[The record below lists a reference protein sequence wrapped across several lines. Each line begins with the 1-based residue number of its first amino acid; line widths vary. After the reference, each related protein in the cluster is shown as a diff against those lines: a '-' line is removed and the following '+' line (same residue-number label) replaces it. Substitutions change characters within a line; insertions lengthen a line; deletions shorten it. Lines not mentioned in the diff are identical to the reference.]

1 MVADAFSFLFLLLL
15 FSILC
20 TYLAVVRRVIKL
32 YLIRVNGIV
41 FKMQLER
48 IQQQTAKINK
58 SIIKTNKLSR
68 IFNNQ
73 LRRH

>member
-1 MVADAFSFLFLLLL
+1 MVADAFSFLFLLLS
-15 FSILC
+15 FSILF

-48 IQQQTAKINK
+48 TTTNSKNKHIN
-58 SIIKTNKLSR
+58 NK
-68 IFNNQ
+68 N
-73 LRRH
+73 